1 MQDILTCA
9 MGLDIHRDVIVA
21 CLAKGE
27 LGTDPEIEI
36 RSFSTLIPEMR
47 KLRDWVLEAECRY
60 VAMESTGIYWQPI
73 YEMLEP
79 CFDGQISILVV
90 NARHMKNVPGRKTD
104 MRDAQ
109 WIATLLRAGLLKGS
123 FIPDKT
129 FRELRHLTRYRKSIV
144 RDITAQKNRIDKF
157 LQSSGFR
164 FTAFLSDAFGASGAK
179 HHPSSHGIRKY
190 FAGSSG
196 SVSENTDPETYR
208 RNTDCLERFALGA
221 PARLSSHDI
230 WALGST

>member
-27 LGTDPEIEI
+27 LGADPEIEI

-47 KLRDWVLEAECRY
+47 KLRDWVLEAECHH

-144 RDITAQKNRIDKF
+144 HDITAQKNRIDKF

-164 FTAFLSDAFGASGAK
+164 FPVEP
-179 HHPSSHGIRKY
+179 HCQ
-190 FAGSSG
+190 
-196 SVSENTDPETYR
+196 R
-208 RNTDCLERFALGA
+208 RNENGQQ
-221 PARLSSHDI
+221 
-230 WALGST
+230 

>member
-90 NARHMKNVPGRKTD
+90 NARHMKNVPGRKNGYAGRAMD
-104 MRDAQ
+104 RH
-109 WIATLLRAGLLKGS
+109 IAPCRITKG
-123 FIPDKT
+123 
-129 FRELRHLTRYRKSIV
+129 
-144 RDITAQKNRIDKF
+144 KF
-157 LQSSGFR
+157 YPR
-164 FTAFLSDAFGASGAK
+164 
-179 HHPSSHGIRKY
+179 
-190 FAGSSG
+190 
-196 SVSENTDPETYR
+196 
-208 RNTDCLERFALGA
+208 
-221 PARLSSHDI
+221 
-230 WALGST
+230 

>member
-104 MRDAQ
+104 MRDAPMDRH
-109 WIATLLRAGLLKGS
+109 IAPCRITKG
-123 FIPDKT
+123 
-129 FRELRHLTRYRKSIV
+129 
-144 RDITAQKNRIDKF
+144 KF
-157 LQSSGFR
+157 YPR
-164 FTAFLSDAFGASGAK
+164 
-179 HHPSSHGIRKY
+179 
-190 FAGSSG
+190 
-196 SVSENTDPETYR
+196 
-208 RNTDCLERFALGA
+208 
-221 PARLSSHDI
+221 
-230 WALGST
+230 

>member
-27 LGTDPEIEI
+27 LGTDRKSRL

-79 CFDGQISILVV
+79 CFDGQINILVV
-90 NARHMKNVPGRKTD
+90 NARHMKNVPGAKRICGT
-104 MRDAQ
+104 RNGSPQ
-109 WIATLLRAGLLKGS
+109 LLRAGLLKGS

-164 FTAFLSDAFGASGAK
+164 FTAFLSDAFGASGRNI
-179 HHPSSHGIRKY
+179 IRHLMEYGNISRKLW
-190 FAGSSG
+190 
-196 SVSENTDPETYR
+196 T
-208 RNTDCLERFALGA
+208 GA
-221 PARLSSHDI
+221 
-230 WALGST
+230 

>member
-129 FRELRHLTRYRKSIV
+129 FRELRHLTRYRNTKSAAFWICAL
-144 RDITAQKNRIDKF
+144 RSPIGQAAPAGGGLSPLGENSRAQK
-157 LQSSGFR
+157 
-164 FTAFLSDAFGASGAK
+164 
-179 HHPSSHGIRKY
+179 
-190 FAGSSG
+190 
-196 SVSENTDPETYR
+196 R
-208 RNTDCLERFALGA
+208 RPTPIEICPLKAVC
-221 PARLSSHDI
+221 RLSGTKSNFSML
-230 WALGST
+230 WTF